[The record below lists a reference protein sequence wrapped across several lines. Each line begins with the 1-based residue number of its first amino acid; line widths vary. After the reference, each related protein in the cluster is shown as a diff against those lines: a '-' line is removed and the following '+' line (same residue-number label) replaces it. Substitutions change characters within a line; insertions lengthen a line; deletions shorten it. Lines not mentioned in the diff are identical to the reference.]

1 MVRRDIVERFGE
13 DAYTAGYN
21 VYTTVDGKRQQ
32 AANRALQSGL
42 LTYDRAHGY
51 RKPKPVVG
59 ISMLTVADDP
69 ALKEWLGKANP
80 SFDIDWPESLDL
92 WDEHLRNLDSR
103 GIISPAIVSRV
114 AENGIWYY
122 DGSDE
127 RWLPF
132 SAMEWAKPYVDVN
145 IIGNPVSKPD
155 EVVSAGDEIWIED
168 TGNGPLLAQLPEVEG
183 ALVSL
188 NPKDGGIQALVGGF
202 SYGSTKFNRVIQAD
216 RQPGSSFK
224 PFIYSSA
231 LANGYT
237 PASIINDAPVV
248 FEDKSLE
255 NTWRPENHS
264 GKFYGPTRLR
274 QALYKSQN
282 LVSIRILKQV
292 GPRKAVNFITPF
304 GFPREKLNP
313 DLSLALGASAVTPME
328 LATGYSVLANGGYS
342 VQPYLISRIE
352 DDEGNVLFSADPAV
366 VCKDCEQQQTEE
378 ENTNSQQADIATL
391 DGVATAESLTDQEP
405 ALNIAPRVM
414 DARVNYLMVSMLRD
428 VVRLGTGK
436 RALALKRADIAGKTG
451 TTNDQKDAWFS
462 GFSPDLVTTVWV
474 GFDQPVTLGRWA
486 YGSNTALPIW
496 VDYMETALQGVPEH
510 PFEQPEGIVSARIDP
525 ATGLLAAPGQENA
538 MFEYFREEN
547 VPKEMVKPASA
558 ETDSDHD
565 GQQEVIPEQLF

>member
-1 MVRRDIVERFGE
+1 MG
-13 DAYTAGYN
+13 
-21 VYTTVDGKRQQ
+21 
-32 AANRALQSGL
+32 
-42 LTYDRAHGY
+42 
-51 RKPKPVVG
+51 
-59 ISMLTVADDP
+59 
-69 ALKEWLGKANP
+69 
-80 SFDIDWPESLDL
+80 
-92 WDEHLRNLDSR
+92 
-103 GIISPAIVSRV
+103 
-114 AENGIWYY
+114 YY

-328 LATGYSVLANGGYS
+328 LATGYSV
-342 VQPYLISRIE
+342 
-352 DDEGNVLFSADPAV
+352 
-366 VCKDCEQQQTEE
+366 
-378 ENTNSQQADIATL
+378 
-391 DGVATAESLTDQEP
+391 
-405 ALNIAPRVM
+405 
-414 DARVNYLMVSMLRD
+414 
-428 VVRLGTGK
+428 
-436 RALALKRADIAGKTG
+436 
-451 TTNDQKDAWFS
+451 
-462 GFSPDLVTTVWV
+462 
-474 GFDQPVTLGRWA
+474 
-486 YGSNTALPIW
+486 
-496 VDYMETALQGVPEH
+496 
-510 PFEQPEGIVSARIDP
+510 
-525 ATGLLAAPGQENA
+525 
-538 MFEYFREEN
+538 
-547 VPKEMVKPASA
+547 
-558 ETDSDHD
+558 
-565 GQQEVIPEQLF
+565 